1 MSDVS
6 IGLSKKLA
14 ITGNP
19 EVEDKTQ
26 PLNFNTEKELLEIID
41 KSFNRFSF
49 MGDGKWQSIG
59 NDDRKKMKLSKKA
72 VQDYYEYRR
81 IALALKELIKTK

>member
-19 EVEDKTQ
+19 EVADKTQ
-26 PLNFNTEKELLEIID
+26 PLNFNNEKELLEII
-41 KSFNRFSF
+41 
-49 MGDGKWQSIG
+49 
-59 NDDRKKMKLSKKA
+59 LS
-72 VQDYYEYRR
+72 
-81 IALALKELIKTK
+81 LKEYENILYGAKEIKVFTDHKNLTFKTLSIVHRSIQC